1 MRTIILGVVLALGLC
16 SATAHAQTTQQL
28 SPEQRAALDDE
39 ARQLFE
45 AGDVAYQNGRFD
57 RAYEYFSQ
65 SYELSNR
72 ALILYNMGL
81 SAELAR
87 RDEDALAAY
96 RGYLAAVPDSEVH
109 ARVRTRVEVLEARVE
124 SGEASGDA
132 DPPAASADGGGASAS
147 TGGGG
152 SDGLGGW
159 LLFGGGLA
167 VAITGG
173 ALLGVAASDVDRVE
187 NAPQDAP
194 WSDYEESASRAE
206 PLSIA
211 GGVLLGVGA
220 AAAALGIVLAVTSG
234 GSDESVALRVGPTS
248 LAVTGSFR

>member
-1 MRTIILGVVLALGLC
+1 MRLITLGVTVALGLC
-16 SATAHAQTTQQL
+16 AAPAVAQSTQQL
-28 SPEQRAALDDE
+28 SAEQRGALDDE

-57 RAYEYFSQ
+57 RAYEYFRQ

-87 RDEDALAAY
+87 RDEEALEAY
-96 RGYLAAVPDSEVH
+96 RGYLAAVPASEVH
-109 ARVRTRVEVLEARVE
+109 ARVRTRVEVLEARV
-124 SGEASGDA
+124 ASGDA
-132 DPPAASADGGGASAS
+132 DPPAASDDGGGASQS
-147 TGGGG
+147 TEGGG

-167 VAITGG
+167 VAITG
-173 ALLGVAASDVDRVE
+173 AVLVGVAASDVDRVQ
-187 NAPQDAP
+187 NAPQDAA
-194 WSDYEESASRAE
+194 WADYEESASRAE